1 MHLKNL
7 IMFVMI
13 GVEARRAERWFVMFV
28 FSFCGILNIF
38 FFLFC
43 FLSYFSLPSL
53 LYLAD
58 SSPRSNAS
66 QRLIP
71 TVLLTFQPNSCN
83 WCWEL
88 PILQLVF
95 SILVLTVVISL
106 PGSDFVCLYL
116 HLLFYFSFSQ
126 TLLSLPSL
134 TLHTYRLL
142 PAMRACW
149 DLFFMSLLVSN

>member
-1 MHLKNL
+1 
-7 IMFVMI
+7 MFLMI
-13 GVEARRAERWFVMFV
+13 GVEAWRAERWFVMFV
-28 FSFCGILNIF
+28 FSFCGILNIYF
-38 FFLFC
+38 FFFC

-53 LYLAD
+53 LCLAD
-58 SSPRSNAS
+58 CSPRSNAS

-71 TVLLTFQPNSCN
+71 TVLLTFQPNCCN

-88 PILQLVF
+88 PIPQLVF
-95 SILVLTVVISL
+95 SILVLIVVISL
-106 PGSDFVCLYL
+106 PGSDFACLYL

-134 TLHTYRLL
+134 TLHIYRLL
-142 PAMRACW
+142 PDMRACW